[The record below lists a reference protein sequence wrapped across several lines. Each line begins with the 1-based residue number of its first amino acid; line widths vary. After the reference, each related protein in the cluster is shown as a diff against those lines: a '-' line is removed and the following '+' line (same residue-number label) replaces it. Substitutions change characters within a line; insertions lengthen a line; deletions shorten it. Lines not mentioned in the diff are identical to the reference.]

1 MEKNAAKDVTIGENG
16 EKGMCTGEKQVV
28 VIGEC
33 LVRALN
39 FFEQHSLAVSNVSV
53 YWENVV
59 EAKNKK
65 CLSAHTKDRTLDL
78 LITNQMRYHYA
89 IWAFGTI

>member
-1 MEKNAAKDVTIGENG
+1 
-16 EKGMCTGEKQVV
+16 MCTVEKQVV

-39 FFEQHSLAVSNVSV
+39 FFEQHSLAVSNESV

-59 EAKNKK
+59 EAKSRK

-89 IWAFGTI
+89 IWALLFLQENPVSCFIIRIFLHFF